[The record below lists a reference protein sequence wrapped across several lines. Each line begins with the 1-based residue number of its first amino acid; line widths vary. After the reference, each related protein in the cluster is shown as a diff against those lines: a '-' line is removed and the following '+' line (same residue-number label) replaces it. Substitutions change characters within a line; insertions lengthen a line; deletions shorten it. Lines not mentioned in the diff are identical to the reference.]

1 MDLFVQTMRI
11 TTHQGSALIVLDE
24 PERDVLIDTIALVLA
39 TKEVDQRVTLPLEM
53 EPMLQTMLRALING
67 RGRTG
72 HAA

>member
-1 MDLFVQTMRI
+1 MRI

-24 PERDVLIDTIALVLA
+24 RERDVLIDTIALVLA

-53 EPMLQTMLRALING
+53 EPMLQRMLRGLLNG